1 MSSTDLV
8 EFLLAR
14 VAGDEVLARRTD
26 ADGGAWFDDLVWL
39 DGALDPEGLDLATTR
54 RAISEHVARH
64 SPDRVL
70 AECEAKRKVID
81 FAEEASGLDMTLD
94 SDRRVG
100 LRDEAKEPYVG
111 DLILRA
117 LAQPYRDHPDW
128 REEWD
133 L

>member
-1 MSSTDLV
+1 MGDLV

-14 VAGDEVLARRTD
+14 VEEDEGVARRTD
-26 ADGGAWFDDLVWL
+26 ADGGAWFDDLAWL
-39 DGALDPEGLDLATTR
+39 DSALDPGGLDPETPR

-70 AECEAKRKVID
+70 AECEAKRRIID
-81 FAEEASGLDMTLD
+81 LYTETMEWPLHLA
-94 SDRRVG
+94 VG
-100 LRDEAKEPYVG
+100 
-111 DLILRA
+111 A

-128 REEWD
+128 REEWA